1 MTSTSSTSSPRAPSR
16 EPSRGRG
23 RARRLFASL
32 YRRPRIQLGLLIAA
46 PTGWF
51 GVLYLGSLAVLLVSA
66 FWYLDPS
73 TSSIVRS
80 FTLRNF
86 STLLSDPVYL
96 TITLRT
102 LTIAILVTVTDA
114 VIAFPIAYYMARV
127 AAPRTRALLFM
138 LVLLPLWSSYLV
150 RVYAWRVILSPGGL
164 LDWTFSSIGLP
175 NLSPGFSDP
184 SMWIVFSYLW
194 LPYMILPIYAGLE
207 RIPRSYFEASADL
220 GGKGWTTFRRVVLPL
235 VLPALAAGSIFTFSL
250 TLGDYITPKL
260 VSNSQFIGNVIYD
273 SQGVA
278 GNIPFAA
285 AFAVVPVVIMAVYLL
300 VARRLGAFDAL

>member
-1 MTSTSSTSSPRAPSR
+1 MAPIHEMTTLVPTVPPPARSVSA
-16 EPSRGRG
+16 G
-23 RARRLFASL
+23 RRLLGSL
-32 YRRPRIQLGLLIAA
+32 YQHKKLQLALLLAA

-51 GVLYLGSLAVLLVSA
+51 AILYLGSLAVLLVTA
-66 FWYLDPS
+66 FWYLDPA
-73 TSSIVRS
+73 TSSIVHS
-80 FTLRNF
+80 FTLQNF
-86 STLLSDPVYL
+86 ATLLNEPVYA
-96 TITLRT
+96 TIALRT
-102 LTIAILVTVTDA
+102 LTIATLVTITDGI
-114 VIAFPIAYYMARV
+114 IAFPIAYYMARV
-127 AAPRTRALLFM
+127 AAPRPRSILFM

-164 LDWTFSSIGLP
+164 FDWFFTSIGLP
-175 NLSPGFSDP
+175 GLSPGFSDT
-184 SMWIVFSYLW
+184 SMWLVFSYLW

-220 GGKGWTTFRRVVLPL
+220 GGRSLTTFRRIVLPL

-260 VSNSQFIGNVIYD
+260 VSNTQFIGNVIYD

-278 GNIPFAA
+278 NNIPFAA
-285 AFAVVPVVIMAVYLL
+285 AFAVVPIVIMGVYLL

>member
-23 RARRLFASL
+23 RRLFAAL

-194 LPYMILPIYAGLE
+194 LPYMILPIY
-207 RIPRSYFEASADL
+207 DL